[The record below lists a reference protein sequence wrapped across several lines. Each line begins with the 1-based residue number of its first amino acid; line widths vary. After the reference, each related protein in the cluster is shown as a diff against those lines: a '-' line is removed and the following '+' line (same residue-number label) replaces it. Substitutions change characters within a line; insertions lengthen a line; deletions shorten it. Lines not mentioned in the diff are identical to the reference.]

1 MWQLYNLYVIKFLLN
16 SYQIL
21 IKFLLNSY
29 QNVIKFLLN
38 SYKVITK
45 LNRMYDIRDK
55 RTQIIFMDREDY

>member
-1 MWQLYNLYVIKFLLN
+1 M
-16 SYQIL
+16 
-21 IKFLLNSY
+21 LLNSY